1 MSHDLGHE
9 RTWNDDVE
17 HAQPVGQTRGIPLE
31 IVSNVASRNGVL
43 ESLAR
48 SDNVIGI
55 RHRQTIEFV
64 RVPKATGASWR
75 QIGDS
80 LGVSAPAACEQYGA
94 PGRKNR
100 LRFHVGRSSS
110 PNDRPSQRVAS
121 VAGHLADNPATIL
134 GHVSD
139 VPTTSR
145 E

>member
-1 MSHDLGHE
+1 MSRDLGHE
-9 RTWNDDVE
+9 RTWNDDMW

-55 RHRQTIEFV
+55 RHLHTIEFV

-80 LGVSAPAACEQYGA
+80 LGQR
-94 PGRKNR
+94 PGRVRTVRRARVVRTVSGSTSVDRVRRTTDHHNESPPSQVMWR
-100 LRFHVGRSSS
+100 TISLRSS
-110 PNDRPSQRVAS
+110 D
-121 VAGHLADNPATIL
+121 T
-134 GHVSD
+134 
-139 VPTTSR
+139 
-145 E
+145 